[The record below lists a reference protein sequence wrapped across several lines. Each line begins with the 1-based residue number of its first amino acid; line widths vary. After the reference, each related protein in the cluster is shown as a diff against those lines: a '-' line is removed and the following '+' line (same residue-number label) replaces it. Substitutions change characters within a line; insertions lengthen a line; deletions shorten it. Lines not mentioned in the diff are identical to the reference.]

1 MFLNHDPASS
11 MLMASKQFLF
21 PPLKQTSADP
31 EFVGQKPAFYGG
43 QKVNSLFAEIS
54 KTVTS

>member
-21 PPLKQTSADP
+21 PPLKQTLTDP
-31 EFVGQKPAFYGG
+31 AFVGLKPAFYGG
-43 QKVNSLFAEIS
+43 QKVNALFAEIS
-54 KTVTS
+54 RPS